1 MDVTDKRILFSIL
14 KDGRIAQRKIA
25 MDIGISAQA
34 LNYRMSR
41 LMDEGI
47 IKGFSLHVSPRINGQ
62 LEAFAAFRTE
72 KDYDGDVVSRIKCLE
87 EISLY
92 GFSGK
97 DQADVERKI
106 GDAVSKLGAPVMR
119 YVPPIMPLGMNINGT
134 DLEIIRLL
142 KTDPRMSVTELSN
155 QLDIPYMTA
164 KRRLNLL
171 MRNRIIGVITELD
184 LTGGD
189 VVLYSIFSTSAEK
202 VRDMLAP
209 QTIFSISDS
218 SAGVYTCFSENLA
231 NARGSIS
238 RIREIDPSANV
249 MILYDYRFYS

>member
-25 MDIGISAQA
+25 LDLGISAQA

-41 LMDEGI
+41 LMDDGI
-47 IKGFSLHVSPRINGQ
+47 IRGFSLHVSPRINGQ

-72 KDYDGDVVSRIKCLE
+72 KDYDGDVVSKIKCLE

-106 GDAVSKLGAPVMR
+106 ADAMSKLGTPVMR
-119 YVPPIMPLGMNINGT
+119 YVPPPMPLGMNINST

-155 QLDIPYMTA
+155 HLDIPYMTA

-184 LTGGD
+184 LTSGD
-189 VVLYSIFSTSAEK
+189 VVLYSIFSTSPEK
-202 VRDMLAP
+202 VREILAP

-218 SAGVYTCFSENLA
+218 SAGVYTCFSENLG

-238 RIREIDPSANV
+238 RIREVDPYANV

>member
-25 MDIGISAQA
+25 MDVGISAQA
-34 LNYRMSR
+34 LNYRLSR
-41 LMDEGI
+41 LIEDGI
-47 IKGFSLHVSPRINGQ
+47 IRGFTLHVSPRINGY

-72 KDYDGDVVSRIKCLE
+72 KDYDGDVISRIKCLE

-97 DQADVERKI
+97 DQADIDRKL
-106 GDAVSKLGAPVMR
+106 GNAVSKLGSPVMQ
-119 YVPPIMPLGMNINGT
+119 YVPAMAPLGMNINST
-134 DLEIIRLL
+134 DLEIINIL
-142 KTDPRMSVTELSN
+142 KTDPRMSVTDISS
-155 QLDIPYMTA
+155 QLDIPYMTV

-171 MRNRIIGVITELD
+171 MKNHIIGVITELD
-184 LTGGD
+184 LSGGD
-189 VVLYSIFSTSAEK
+189 IVLYSIFSTSVDRAREI
-202 VRDMLAP
+202 LAP

-218 SAGVYTCFSENLA
+218 RAGVYTCFSESLS

-238 RIREIDPSANV
+238 RIREVDSSANV
-249 MILYDYRFYS
+249 MILYDYKFYS